1 MMRILSV
8 SGNPNYSHMEHSEGD
23 KAGIKKELSVI
34 CQSGLKQIETKA
46 KQLP

>member
-1 MMRILSV
+1 
-8 SGNPNYSHMEHSEGD
+8 MERMEGD
-23 KAGIKKELSVI
+23 KANIKKELSVI

>member
-1 MMRILSV
+1 MIVRVMATWSALRD
-8 SGNPNYSHMEHSEGD
+8 D

>member
-1 MMRILSV
+1 MMIIFV
-8 SGNPNYSHMEHSEGD
+8 SGNPNYSHMEPSEGD

-34 CQSGLKQIETKA
+34 CQSGLEQIQTKA

>member
-1 MMRILSV
+1 MRMFV
-8 SGNPNYSHMEHSEGD
+8 AGNPNYSHMEPSEGD

-34 CQSGLKQIETKA
+34 CQSGLEQIETKA

>member
-1 MMRILSV
+1 
-8 SGNPNYSHMEHSEGD
+8 MERCEGD

>member
-1 MMRILSV
+1 M
-8 SGNPNYSHMEHSEGD
+8 EGD